1 MSQLKEIQ
9 SHLFDLEIIIDEKQR
24 QLEAYANKP
33 NASKAY
39 ITKGNSQ
46 IQLLTKIHNYINSV
60 NVGIGN
66 ELNSVIDNARQKDP
80 NAGIVMILVRL
91 GEGNE
96 HIIYKEIQL
105 LR

>member
-39 ITKGNSQ
+39 ITKCNSQ

-80 NAGIVMILVRL
+80 NAGNVMILARL
-91 GEGNE
+91 GRGNE
-96 HIIYKEIQL
+96 HIIYQEIQL
-105 LR
+105 